1 MIGKIGKP
9 AKMGKARSIQE
20 RMHALTKKQVIEK
33 AKRARRKNPN
43 GQIEGVG
50 PSHCSSKRK
59 PLPGRA
65 KR

>member
-1 MIGKIGKP
+1 
-9 AKMGKARSIQE
+9 MGKARSIQE
-20 RMHALTKKQVIEK
+20 RMHALTKKQAIEE